1 MNEKKYN
8 LSEIRDKYLDFINQC
23 RISDD
28 EFSFTKNT
36 EMSPFALCFAIF
48 GINLLNERKLIE
60 ENKFKWA
67 MTIKENLDKEK
78 YICSKKSQSLV
89 NSKSYL
95 QLLSFSLSALN
106 ITGLLETI
114 DLRENV
120 LFLKKFKMH
129 DLLINIGAL
138 RGVPG
143 SGNFA
148 MFYYIVFYYLKN
160 FLNLEVDNEL
170 SEWIRLHSQNI
181 NKHGFWGK
189 NKNISHL
196 QFQNGYHQYEIFNFL
211 KIKKNYFNRAA
222 DNVLELSDNFGHFA
236 PYIGGGS
243 CYDYDAIY
251 LIFNSNRRD
260 ESAQIIGKT
269 YNSIL
274 SAQNQ
279 DGGFAES
286 KKIRPL
292 NINYFIEFLSHIKNS
307 SGAVRRERIRQFLT
321 LMRFKHNKIETHWS
335 KIPRGWNES
344 NLWDSWFRMMTISLI
359 DIIKNRNNKKNW
371 GFINFPGIGFNH
383 ND

>member
-1 MNEKKYN
+1 M
-8 LSEIRDKYLDFINQC
+8 
-23 RISDD
+23 
-28 EFSFTKNT
+28 
-36 EMSPFALCFAIF
+36 
-48 GINLLNERKLIE
+48 
-60 ENKFKWA
+60 
-67 MTIKENLDKEK
+67 
-78 YICSKKSQSLV
+78 
-89 NSKSYL
+89 
-95 QLLSFSLSALN
+95 
-106 ITGLLETI
+106 
-114 DLRENV
+114 
-120 LFLKKFKMH
+120 
-129 DLLINIGAL
+129 
-138 RGVPG
+138 
-143 SGNFA
+143 
-148 MFYYIVFYYLKN
+148 
-160 FLNLEVDNEL
+160 
-170 SEWIRLHSQNI
+170 HSQNI

-189 NKNISHL
+189 NKTISHL

-211 KIKKNYFNRAA
+211 KIKKDYFNRAA
-222 DNVLELSDNFGHFA
+222 ENVLELSDNFGHFA

-260 ESAQIIGKT
+260 ESAKIIGKT

-286 KKIRPL
+286 NKIRPL

-359 DIIKNRNNKKNW
+359 DIIKNRNNKKI
-371 GFINFPGIGFNH
+371 GGSLTSPALDLTITINYGNLFFYFTLWFLQF
-383 ND
+383 